1 MESQARNGQMVI
13 RQNPRSAQSDQLQRH
28 IEDQILKSGSTS
40 AWLKSSYELAL
51 RRDPVDAHHD
61 AELLAAA
68 LNARCLAVQ
77 GAHIAVVPKM
87 TALFLL
93 QHAQALEKL
102 SAHVAQGEI
111 GLRLAELVNR
121 LNAVA
126 ADLAQEAS
134 NQSVPLAVTLIQ
146 ATG

>member
-1 MESQARNGQMVI
+1 MESKTTNGQIVMG
-13 RQNPRSAQSDQLQRH
+13 QNQHSAQSDHLQRH
-28 IEDQILKSGSTS
+28 IADEILKSGSTS

-68 LNARCLAVQ
+68 LNARCLALQ
-77 GAHIAVVPKM
+77 GGHIAVAPKM

-93 QHAQALEKL
+93 QHAHALEKL
-102 SAHVAQGEI
+102 SKHVPPGEI
-111 GLRLAELVNR
+111 GLRLGELVNR

-126 ADLAQEAS
+126 ADLAQAKAHG
-134 NQSVPLAVTLIQ
+134 VDTC
-146 ATG
+146 